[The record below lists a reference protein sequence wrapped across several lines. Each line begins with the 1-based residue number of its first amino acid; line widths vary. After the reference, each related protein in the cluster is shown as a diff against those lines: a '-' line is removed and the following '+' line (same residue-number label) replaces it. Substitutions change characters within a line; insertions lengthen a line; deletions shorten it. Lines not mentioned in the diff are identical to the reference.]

1 MIQLGRLDRP
11 AAMRLV
17 DNIAAGRDLTSHL
30 RSSIVGLADG
40 IPLIIEEL
48 TRFYL
53 DEERTEAMPLRL
65 QELFT
70 WRLKAS
76 GADLRV
82 IQVAATVGPTF
93 DAETV
98 SAVIGAEGTVAEQ
111 LRILADH
118 GIIEP
123 GDQVANTYRFRHAL
137 LRDAAYET
145 QVLDV
150 RSQTH
155 ARVAEAIAD
164 RGAEPALI
172 AEHFDLAG
180 HAQRA
185 VGLYLVAAQA
195 EQGRGAH
202 TEATRLLSRALEL
215 LESIPESEDRDLN
228 ELTDRMLRAL
238 SVSSMQ
244 GYAAHDVQV
253 DHRRAEELAKRLGTR
268 PEVLPSLI
276 AIWAYWL
283 TSGDLPTA
291 RGLIDRLTDMVG
303 QKAFSWFEP
312 EVESCAGFQ
321 DFYEGHLELARE
333 HLERSIA
340 GLMARPADQA
350 VSPFWPLP
358 NDPIAV
364 SQIALASVSTCE
376 ESPTRP
382 RIGNAKPCGGWRRWA
397 SRGPLQP
404 RFRQGLCGL
413 DATLHG
419 GRQGVL
425 AAGFRG
431 GRHRPGVRLC
441 DLDHTRICLHR
452 DGYARRGS
460 ASRVPSRHRG
470 HSAADGPGGLR
481 RLQPRLPCA
490 APRGGR

>member
-1 MIQLGRLDRP
+1 M
-11 AAMRLV
+11 
-17 DNIAAGRDLTSHL
+17 
-30 RSSIVGLADG
+30 
-40 IPLIIEEL
+40 
-48 TRFYL
+48 
-53 DEERTEAMPLRL
+53 
-65 QELFT
+65 
-70 WRLKAS
+70 
-76 GADLRV
+76 
-82 IQVAATVGPTF
+82 
-93 DAETV
+93 
-98 SAVIGAEGTVAEQ
+98 AEQ

-185 VGLYLVAAQA
+185 LGLYLVAAQA

-228 ELTDRMLRAL
+228 ELTDRMLRAERQL
-238 SVSSMQ
+238 HAGLRRTRRTGRSSTS
-244 GYAAHDVQV
+244 
-253 DHRRAEELAKRLGTR
+253 RRACEEAWDAT
-268 PEVLPSLI
+268 EVLPSLI

-364 SQIALASVSTCE
+364 SQIALASVSTLRGE
-376 ESPTRP
+376 PDTAAYWERE
-382 RIGNAKPCGGWRRWA
+382 ACGGWRRWA
-397 SRGPLQP
+397 SR
-404 RFRQGLCGL
+404 
-413 DATLHG
+413 
-419 GRQGVL
+419 
-425 AAGFRG
+425 AA
-431 GRHRPGVRLC
+431 
-441 DLDHTRICLHR
+441 
-452 DGYARRGS
+452 
-460 ASRVPSRHRG
+460 
-470 HSAADGPGGLR
+470 HSAALSSRSMRPGCDASWGTTR
-481 RLQPRLPCA
+481 RVGSWVPRWSPSA
-490 APRGGR
+490 RSTAM